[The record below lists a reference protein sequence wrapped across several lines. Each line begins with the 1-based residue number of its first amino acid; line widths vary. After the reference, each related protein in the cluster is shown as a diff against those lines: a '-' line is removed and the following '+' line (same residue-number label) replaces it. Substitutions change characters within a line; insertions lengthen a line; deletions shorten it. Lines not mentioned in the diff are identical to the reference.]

1 MSMPAL
7 GTCRHTRGAPLSTS
21 SCTPPVV
28 EAGRSATQRSG
39 LLSRALH
46 LALAVPAP
54 SPCSRHATNDA
65 PTGKRFSGP
74 RPRRRLRGAERPG
87 RRGRLGAP
95 CQLGSR
101 AGSWAHTGQRSLAE
115 GFRWARARQ
124 TLGDRV
130 LRPFLQD
137 TIRWWP
143 LTVTMAGMLL
153 AAPLTIARV
162 LPQARPAR
170 APCRGGRTVAARP
183 CDRGQCEGWARV
195 LVWSGARFARAARPA
210 RTALLRRAPNARCAC
225 PNPQVLAHQPPSQ
238 WSQRASP
245 LCFLFGSCHVPRSAV
260 TAPRGA
266 AHSTSGR
273 GSSPTCWSA

>member
-1 MSMPAL
+1 MRQWSGPCQHWAHVA
-7 GTCRHTRGAPLSTS
+7 HTRGAPLSTS
-21 SCTPPVV
+21 SCSPPVV

-39 LLSRALH
+39 LPSRALH

-54 SPCSRHATNDA
+54 SPCSRHATNGA

-101 AGSWAHTGQRSLAE
+101 AGSRAHTGQRTLAE
-115 GFRWARARQ
+115 GAWWAPARQ

-170 APCRGGRTVAARP
+170 APCSGTLPRSARGWPRGPASAASA
-183 CDRGQCEGWARV
+183 GWARV
-195 LVWSGARFARAARPA
+195 LVWLGA
-210 RTALLRRAPNARCAC
+210 CS
-225 PNPQVLAHQPPSQ
+225 H
-238 WSQRASP
+238 
-245 LCFLFGSCHVPRSAV
+245 
-260 TAPRGA
+260 APRGPPGTLCCAVFPMHDAYALTHRCSRISHLRSGASRLRPCAFCSA
-266 AHSTSGR
+266 AAMC
-273 GSSPTCWSA
+273 PAQ